1 MIKLLK
7 EFATE
12 MLRHDQSEKKTK
24 KVLSDRIEQ
33 LSQDPNQ

>member
-7 EFATE
+7 GFATE
-12 MLRHDQSEKKTK
+12 ILGHDQSEKKTK
-24 KVLSDRIEQ
+24 KDRIEQ